1 MINHLL
7 PPILSLLGEERITL
21 LRQEAAYLVLKDYPG
36 RVMGVITVQQR
47 NSPAFLAKT
56 LSEVGNVRNIVID
69 TANGPLISRR

>member
-7 PPILSLLGEERITL
+7 PPILSLQGEERITL

-36 RVMGVITVQQR
+36 RVMGVKTVQQR